1 MFKLREVTI
10 SDLEKIRTI
19 NEEAIPAVNTVSL
32 DEFKWFLKRSIYF
45 KVSLNDDEQV
55 CGFLIVLPTGL
66 EYESL
71 NYKWFSDKFSDF
83 AYIDRIAVK
92 DEFRG
97 KGIGKSLYV
106 DLEKSVMKDIKR
118 IACEFNIKPPNL
130 ISKKFHEGLAYKRVG
145 TQLTENETKEVSL
158 MIKEINA

>member
-1 MFKLREVTI
+1 MFKLREATI

-45 KVSLNDDEQV
+45 KVSLNEDEQV
-55 CGFLIVLPTGL
+55 CGFLLVLPTGL

-118 IACEFNIKPPNL
+118 IACEFNINPPNL
-130 ISKKFHEGLAYKRVG
+130 VSKKFHEGLAYKRVG

>member
-1 MFKLREVTI
+1 MFKLREATI

-32 DEFKWFLKRSIYF
+32 DEFEWFLERSIYF
-45 KVSLNDDEQV
+45 KVSLNEDEKV
-55 CGFLIVLPTGL
+55 CGFLLVLPTGL

-71 NYKWFSDKFSDF
+71 NYKWFSNKFSDF
-83 AYIDRIAVK
+83 VYIDRIAVK

-118 IACEFNIKPPNL
+118 IACEFNINPPNL
-130 ISKKFHEGLAYKRVG
+130 VSKKFHEGLAYKRVG
-145 TQLTENETKEVSL
+145 TQLTENEAKEVSL
-158 MIKEINA
+158 MIKEIND

>member
-10 SDLEKIRTI
+10 SDLEKIRKI

-45 KVSLNDDEQV
+45 KVSLNEDEQV
-55 CGFLIVLPTGL
+55 CGFLLVLPTGL
-66 EYESL
+66 KYESL

-130 ISKKFHEGLAYKRVG
+130 VSKKFHEGLAYKRVG

>member
-45 KVSLNDDEQV
+45 KVSLNEDEQV
-55 CGFLIVLPTGL
+55 CGFLLVLPTGL

-130 ISKKFHEGLAYKRVG
+130 VSKKFHEGLAYKRVG

>member
-10 SDLEKIRTI
+10 SDLEKIRKI

-45 KVSLNDDEQV
+45 KVSLNKDEEV
-55 CGFLIVLPTGL
+55 CGFLLVLPTGL
-66 EYESL
+66 KYESL

-130 ISKKFHEGLAYKRVG
+130 VSKKFHEGLAYKRVG

>member
-1 MFKLREVTI
+1 MFKLREATI

-32 DEFKWFLKRSIYF
+32 DEFEWFLERSIYF
-45 KVSLNDDEQV
+45 KVSLNEDEKV
-55 CGFLIVLPTGL
+55 CGFLLVLPTGL
-66 EYESL
+66 EYERL
-71 NYKWFSDKFSDF
+71 NYKWFSNKFSDF
-83 AYIDRIAVK
+83 VYIDRIAVK

-130 ISKKFHEGLAYKRVG
+130 VSKKFHEGLAYKRVG
-145 TQLTENETKEVSL
+145 TQLTENEAKEVSL
-158 MIKEINA
+158 MIKEIND

>member
-10 SDLEKIRTI
+10 SDLEKIRKI

-45 KVSLNDDEQV
+45 KVSLNEDEQV
-55 CGFLIVLPTGL
+55 CGFLLVLPTGL

-130 ISKKFHEGLAYKRVG
+130 VSKKFHEGLSYKRVG